1 MSKIFNTTKIDYT
14 DEPMFFGST
23 LNSQRFDRA
32 KYPKFEQLNEQ
43 MLSFFWRPQ
52 EVSLQ
57 KDRSDYM
64 QLTEGQKHIFTS
76 NLKYQ
81 TLLDSIQGRAPAM
94 AFLPIVS
101 LPELEGAINTWN
113 FFEGSIHSKSYSY
126 IMQNLYANPTEIFDS
141 IITDQAILERAS
153 AVTVY
158 YDNLLN
164 KLEERNGNNPPSL
177 YELKKSLYLALI
189 NVNILEGLR
198 FYASFACTFAFGE
211 NKLMEGSAK
220 ILSLI
225 ARDENVH
232 FALTSNIINYMIER
246 ENDIDW
252 INIKKETH
260 DEVIQMY
267 INILNQ
273 EKAWANYLFSQGTI
287 IGLNEKL
294 LCDYL
299 DHLAVRR
306 AKNIGYNLPIE
317 ASLVNPLPWMSNWLN
332 SKNLQVAPQESEI
345 ESYLIAA
352 TINDITEN
360 TFKDFN
366 LD

>member
-1 MSKIFNTTKIDYT
+1 MSKIFNTTQIDYT
-14 DEPMFFGST
+14 NEPMFFGST
-23 LNSQRFDRA
+23 LNSQRFDRF

-57 KDRSDYM
+57 KDRNDYM

-81 TLLDSIQGRAPAM
+81 TLLDSVQGRAPAI

-101 LPELEGAINTWN
+101 IPELEGAINTWN

-126 IMQNLYANPTEIFDS
+126 IMQNLYPNPTEIFDS
-141 IITDQAILERAS
+141 IITDQAILERAKK
-153 AVTVY
+153 VTVY
-158 YDNLLN
+158 YDNLIEKLN
-164 KLEERNGNNPPSL
+164 QRNSSNPPSL
-177 YELKKSLYLALI
+177 YELKKHLYLALI

-232 FALTSNIINYMIER
+232 FALTTNIINYMIER
-246 ENDIDW
+246 ENDKDYQQIRE
-252 INIKKETH
+252 ETH
-260 DEVIQMY
+260 DQVIQMY
-267 INILNQ
+267 LDILEQ
-273 EKAWANYLFSQGTI
+273 EKAWANYLFNQGTI
-287 IGLNEKL
+287 IGLNERL

-299 DHLAVRR
+299 EYLAVRR
-306 AKNIGYNLPIE
+306 AKNIGYTLPIN
-317 ASLVNPLPWMSNWLN
+317 AQTTNPLPWMDNWLT

-345 ESYLIAA
+345 ENYLIAA
-352 TINDITEN
+352 VVNDITDE
-360 TFKDFN
+360 TFKDFV
-366 LD
+366 L